1 MFLNSENS
9 RGFLSPFG
17 WALLPLLGETKVNVI
32 KYKNFLIVSH
42 NGKVDILNPYN
53 DHWRVVKST
62 QAAKWRITRALRL
75 VERVRGLV

>member
-1 MFLNSENS
+1 MQVL
-9 RGFLSPFG
+9 
-17 WALLPLLGETKVNVI
+17 

-42 NGKVDILNPYN
+42 NDKVDILNLYN

-75 VERVRGLV
+75 AERVRGLV